1 MLKPSVAIPHNLVAE
16 EWDLSMSKPY
26 ATPYYLKEDLPDP
39 TYLPVKLAL
48 RSKEHS
54 EVPNKLYFEKFIQ
67 YNHLS
72 FKPPRRRR
80 TANRGD
86 RLLNLK
92 RKQYDVLFVDPEL
105 RSQAPYRADSP
116 VQRAVRT
123 ASSRNPQLLKI
134 SRIYEKAR
142 RESLNYSLISEARQ
156 RVKDTD
162 DQISSRFRKA

>member
-1 MLKPSVAIPHNLVAE
+1 MSKQTVTVPHNLVAE
-16 EWDLSMSKPY
+16 EWDLSMNKPY
-26 ATPYYLKEDLPDP
+26 STPYYLKEDLPDP

-80 TANRGD
+80 TTNRGD
-86 RLLNLK
+86 RLLSLK
-92 RKQYDVLFVDPEL
+92 RSQYDMLFVDPEL
-105 RSQAPYRADSP
+105 RSKAPPRADSP

-123 ASSRNPQLLKI
+123 ASSRNPRLLKI
-134 SRIYEKAR
+134 SRMYEEAR

-156 RVKDTD
+156 RVKETE
-162 DQISSRFRKA
+162 DQIPSRFSKA